1 MRHGLPLYLPP
12 ITYSYIGINTDYV
25 ALHDQ
30 QHNPRE
36 PIDEAQYCNPFH
48 PSPLESMDAD
58 TPDGTTLPSPDRPP
72 NAAAVIIDGVHKA
85 NDQSN
90 TIRFKTSTFDNQS
103 NTIRFKTSTFE
114 LEACRPRFVI
124 VLRLR
129 PTIDPTQYNLTINRV
144 KQSCSAQRF
153 NPPQYD
159 STINCIKQYNESIT
173 ILIKNQHKT
182 INPTQ

>member
-1 MRHGLPLYLPP
+1 MH
-12 ITYSYIGINTDYV
+12 
-25 ALHDQ
+25 
-30 QHNPRE
+30 
-36 PIDEAQYCNPFH
+36 
-48 PSPLESMDAD
+48 AD
-58 TPDGTTLPSPDRPP
+58 TPDGTTLPSPARPP
-72 NAAAVIIDGVHKA
+72 NAAAVIIAGVHKA

-90 TIRFKTSTFDNQS
+90 TIRFKTSAFDTQS
-103 NTIRFKTSTFE
+103 NTIQFKTSTFE

-153 NPPQYD
+153 NPPRYD
-159 STINCIKQYNESIT
+159 STINRIKQYNESIT